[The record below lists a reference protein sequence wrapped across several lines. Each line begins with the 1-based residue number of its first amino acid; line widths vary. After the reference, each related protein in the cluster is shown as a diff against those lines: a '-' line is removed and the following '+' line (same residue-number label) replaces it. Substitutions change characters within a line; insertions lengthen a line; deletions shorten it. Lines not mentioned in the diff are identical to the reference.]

1 MDVRKV
7 MAAMALFMATGAFA
21 AERTEADDPAAF
33 LGQLA
38 GEWSV
43 EAEAVPGPGME
54 PIRTR
59 ARMVARLVDGRW
71 LVAESVR
78 TVREKPVTSIRTLG
92 YDPAG
97 KRFVGAW
104 IDGMQSHL
112 WLHAGTR
119 DADGTSLTLETEGPV
134 LGDAAHTTRYREI
147 IEIDGPD
154 RYVIRSLILGPGGE
168 WFEFGKADHRRA
180 R

>member
-78 TVREKPVTSIRTLG
+78 TVREKPVTSIRTPSSERPL
-92 YDPAG
+92 
-97 KRFVGAW
+97 
-104 IDGMQSHL
+104 
-112 WLHAGTR
+112 
-119 DADGTSLTLETEGPV
+119 
-134 LGDAAHTTRYREI
+134 
-147 IEIDGPD
+147 
-154 RYVIRSLILGPGGE
+154 
-168 WFEFGKADHRRA
+168 
-180 R
+180 